1 MKKLFFSFAIVAAVV
16 FSACNSKTEEVATE
30 EVATEEVA
38 TEEVAAPVE
47 TVVDSAA
54 AATTDAAATTEAAK

>member
-16 FSACNSKTEEVATE
+16 FSACNSKTE